1 MEDSERYCRINSQDW
16 RFVPS
21 LLRHYAETAC
31 HHRVRVA
38 LTTIPV
44 VYVKGQYNHLIA
56 RRLQELGV
64 DSRLMPPSTPLEKFE
79 AMGVDALVMGGG
91 PQSVRSLDG
100 LTSELREASNL
111 MTKIKLPMLCIC
123 VTHQLMAT
131 TFGGM
136 TNLARKPEFGPVEVS
151 VSDEDSIL
159 AGLKPSF
166 TAWES
171 HNDEIVAAPPGF
183 KVLASSD
190 NCTVQAMRHE
200 KMNLFGVQFH
210 PEVYHTLKGA
220 DVFKNF
226 LKVVNDD
233 KRS

>member
-1 MEDSERYCRINSQDW
+1 
-16 RFVPS
+16 
-21 LLRHYAETAC
+21 
-31 HHRVRVA
+31 

-64 DSRLMPPSTPLEKFE
+64 DSRLMPPSTPVDKFE
-79 AMGVDALVMGGG
+79 AMGADALVMGGG
-91 PQSVRSLDG
+91 PQSVRALDG
-100 LTSELREASNL
+100 LAEELRDASNL

-131 TFGGM
+131 TFGGK

-151 VSDEDSIL
+151 VSDEDTIL
-159 AGLKPSF
+159 EGLKPSF

-171 HNDEIVAAPPGF
+171 HNDEVVSAPEGF
-183 KVLASSD
+183 RVLASSD
-190 NCTVQAMRHE
+190 NCTIQAMRHE
-200 KMNLFGVQFH
+200 KMNMFGVQFH
-210 PEVYHTLKGA
+210 PEVNHTPKGA

-226 LKVVNDD
+226 LKAVDD
-233 KRS
+233 YKRA